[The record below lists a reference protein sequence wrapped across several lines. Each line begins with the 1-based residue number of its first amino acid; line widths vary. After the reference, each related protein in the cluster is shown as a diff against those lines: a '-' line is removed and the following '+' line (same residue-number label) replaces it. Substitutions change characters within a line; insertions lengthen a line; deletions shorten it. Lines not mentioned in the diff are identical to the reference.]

1 MQIKFSKELYPKFA
15 LIKTAYAFT
24 NRAYVH
30 LDTDGLYY
38 VINWIPRGSQDVVT
52 EGEFMNEM
60 LTQCARYEIL
70 KKTRNLRELLAARA
84 IASTML
90 DMSEM
95 IKEDINTDTGID
107 NEDHMSSED
116 EILRDWFEENEN
128 SKI

>member
-38 VINWIPRGSQDVVT
+38 VINWIPRGSQDAVT

-60 LTQCARYEIL
+60 LAQCARYEIL
-70 KKTRNLRELLAARA
+70 RKTRNLRELLAARA

-90 DMSEM
+90 DMSG
-95 IKEDINTDTGID
+95 INQEDSDTDFD
-107 NEDHMSSED
+107 NEGLLSSED
-116 EILRDWFEENEN
+116 EILKDWFEKNDC
-128 SKI
+128 SKF

>member
-30 LDTDGLYY
+30 LDADGLYY
-38 VINWIPRGSQDVVT
+38 MINWIPRESLDVVT

-70 KKTRNLRELLAARA
+70 RKTRNLRELLAARA

-90 DMSEM
+90 DMSG
-95 IKEDINTDTGID
+95 INQEDSDTDFD
-107 NEDHMSSED
+107 NEGLLSSED
-116 EILRDWFEENEN
+116 EILKDWFEKNDC

>member
-38 VINWIPRGSQDVVT
+38 VINWIPRESQEVVT

-90 DMSEM
+90 DMSG
-95 IKEDINTDTGID
+95 ISKEDINTDNGND

>member
-30 LDTDGLYY
+30 LDADGLYY
-38 VINWIPRGSQDVVT
+38 MINWIPRESQDVVT

-60 LTQCARYEIL
+60 LAQCARYEIL
-70 KKTRNLRELLAARA
+70 RKTRNLRELLAARA

-90 DMSEM
+90 DMSG
-95 IKEDINTDTGID
+95 INQEDSDTDFD
-107 NEDHMSSED
+107 NEGMLSSED
-116 EILRDWFEENEN
+116 EILKDWFEKNDC

>member
-30 LDTDGLYY
+30 LDADGLYY
-38 VINWIPRGSQDVVT
+38 MINWIPRESLDVVT

-70 KKTRNLRELLAARA
+70 RKTRNLRELLAARA

-90 DMSEM
+90 DMSG
-95 IKEDINTDTGID
+95 INQEDSDTDFD
-107 NEDHMSSED
+107 NEGLLSCED
-116 EILRDWFEENEN
+116 EILKDWFEKNDC

>member
-30 LDTDGLYY
+30 LDADGLYY
-38 VINWIPRGSQDVVT
+38 LINWIPRESLDVVT

-70 KKTRNLRELLAARA
+70 RKTRNLRELLAARA

-90 DMSEM
+90 DMSG
-95 IKEDINTDTGID
+95 INQEDSDTDFD
-107 NEDHMSSED
+107 NEGLLSSED
-116 EILRDWFEENEN
+116 EILKDWFEKNDC